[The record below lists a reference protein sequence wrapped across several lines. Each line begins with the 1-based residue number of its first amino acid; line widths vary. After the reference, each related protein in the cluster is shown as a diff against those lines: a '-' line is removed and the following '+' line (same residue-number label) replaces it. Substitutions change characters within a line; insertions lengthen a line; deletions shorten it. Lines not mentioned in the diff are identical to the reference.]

1 MAIEQEHRSMS
12 VAMQSGL
19 RPALVALSVAGRVLL
34 LAS

>member
-1 MAIEQEHRSMS
+1 MS

-19 RPALVALSVAGRVLL
+19 RLPLVALSVAGRVLL